1 MLFTSIYTLADL
13 AKSILKNKKIYSIY
27 PKNATVFNCSTIE
40 N

>member
-1 MLFTSIYTLADL
+1 MLFTSIYTLAGFV
-13 AKSILKNKKIYSIY
+13 KSILKKQKNYSIY